1 MAGAAGTG
9 GDPLRVAI
17 VGSGPSGFYAAEAVL
32 KAPFAVQVD
41 MYERLP
47 VPFGLVRFGVAP
59 DHPKLKL
66 PTAVYDK
73 IARSPGFAF
82 YGNVAVGRD
91 LNVAELR
98 AAFHAVV
105 FASGAESDRA
115 MGIPG
120 EQLPGSHTA
129 TAFVGWY
136 NGHPDYRDCQF
147 DLSQEVAV
155 IIGQG
160 NVAADVAR
168 MLAKPID
175 ELRGTDMAAHALQ
188 ALAESRVRE
197 IHVIGRRGPAQTKF
211 TNRELQELGELQD
224 CTARLAHDVLPLT
237 ERCQSEVADK
247 KNFVAAKNVE
257 ILRSWQG
264 RCAGERTQRHIVFH
278 FLKTPVE
285 LSGEGRVQR
294 IELERNELAG
304 LPFHQL
310 AHGCGKREVIEC
322 GLVFRSIGYRG
333 LPLEGV
339 PFDEQRGVFA
349 NQDGRV
355 KDSPGVY
362 ATGWIKRGPSGIIGT
377 NRADSVATVASLLAD
392 VPQLSGEN
400 KPGGEGLQA
409 LLAGRGVRIVNYADW
424 LRLDAAEI
432 ARGQAQGRARD
443 KFTRLGEMLA
453 ALA

>member
-1 MAGAAGTG
+1 MTGIAGTAG
-9 GDPLRVAI
+9 NPLRVAI
-17 VGSGPSGFYAAEAVL
+17 VGSGPSGFYAAEALL
-32 KAPFAVQVD
+32 KSAVVVQID

-59 DHPKLKL
+59 DHPKLKM
-66 PTAVYDK
+66 PVAVYDK
-73 IARSPGFAF
+73 IARNPGFAF
-82 YGNVAVGRD
+82 HGNVMVGRD
-91 LNVAELR
+91 LTVAELR

-120 EQLPGSHTA
+120 EQLPSSHTA

-197 IHVIGRRGPAQTKF
+197 IHVVGRRGPVQAKF
-211 TNRELQELGELQD
+211 TNRELQELGELRG
-224 CTARLAHDVLPLT
+224 CTARLASDALPLT
-237 ERCQSEVADK
+237 EQCRAELSDK
-247 KNFVAAKNVE
+247 TNFVAAKNVE
-257 ILRSWQG
+257 IFRSWQG
-264 RCAGERTQRHIVFH
+264 REVSHRTQRSIVFH
-278 FLKTPVE
+278 FLRSPVQM
-285 LSGEGRVQR
+285 SGGGRVQQ
-294 IELERNELAG
+294 IVLERNQLAG
-304 LPFHQL
+304 LPFKQVPR
-310 AHGCGKREVIEC
+310 ACGEREVLKC

-333 LPLEGV
+333 VPLEGV
-339 PFDEQRGVFA
+339 PFDCERGVFA

-362 ATGWIKRGPSGIIGT
+362 VTGWIKRGPSGIIGT
-377 NRADSVATVASLLAD
+377 NRADSVATIASLLVD
-392 VPQLSGEN
+392 IPQLAGDN
-400 KPGGEGLQA
+400 KPGAGALQGK
-409 LLAGRGVRIVNYADW
+409 LADRGVRVVSYADW
-424 LRLDAAEI
+424 LRINEAEL
-432 ARGQAQGRARD
+432 ARGQAQGRPRD
-443 KFTRLGEMLA
+443 KFTRLAEMLA
-453 ALA
+453 VLP

>member
-1 MAGAAGTG
+1 
-9 GDPLRVAI
+9 
-17 VGSGPSGFYAAEAVL
+17 
-32 KAPFAVQVD
+32 
-41 MYERLP
+41 
-47 VPFGLVRFGVAP
+47 
-59 DHPKLKL
+59 
-66 PTAVYDK
+66 
-73 IARSPGFAF
+73 
-82 YGNVAVGRD
+82 
-91 LNVAELR
+91 
-98 AAFHAVV
+98 
-105 FASGAESDRA
+105 

-188 ALAESRVRE
+188 ALAESQVRE

-211 TNRELQELGELQD
+211 TNRELQELGELQG
-224 CTARLAHDVLPLT
+224 CTARLAHDGLPLS

-257 ILRSWQG
+257 IFRSWQG
-264 RCAGERTQRHIVFH
+264 RRADDRTRRNIVFH
-278 FLKTPVE
+278 FLKTPVA
-285 LSGEGRVQR
+285 LTGEGRVQR
-294 IELERNELAG
+294 IELELNELTG
-304 LPFHQL
+304 PPFHQL
-310 AHGCGKREVIEC
+310 AHGCGERQVLEC

-339 PFDEQRGVFA
+339 PFDDQRGVFA
-349 NQDGRV
+349 NQEGRV

-392 VPQLSGEN
+392 VPQLAGEN

-409 LLAGRGVRIVNYADW
+409 LLADRSVRIVNYADW

-432 ARGQAQGRARD
+432 ARGQAQGRVRD
-443 KFTRLGEMLA
+443 KFTRLGDMLA
-453 ALA
+453 ELA

>member
-1 MAGAAGTG
+1 MTGAAGSAG
-9 GDPLRVAI
+9 NPLRVAI
-17 VGSGPSGFYAAEAVL
+17 VGSGPSGFYAAEALL
-32 KAPFAVQVD
+32 KAPCAVQVD

-82 YGNVAVGRD
+82 HGNVAVGRD
-91 LNVAELR
+91 LRVAELR

-105 FASGAESDRA
+105 FASGAESDRV

-188 ALAESRVRE
+188 ELAESRVRE

-211 TNRELQELGELQD
+211 TNRELQELGELQG

-247 KNFVAAKNVE
+247 LNFVAARNVE

-264 RCAGERTQRHIVFH
+264 RRASDRTQRTIVFH
-278 FLKTPVE
+278 FLKAPVG

-304 LPFHQL
+304 QPFHQL
-310 AHGCGKREVIEC
+310 AHGCGEREMLEC

-339 PFDEQRGVFA
+339 PFDAERGVFA
-349 NQDGRV
+349 NQEGRV

-392 VPQLSGEN
+392 APQLSCEY
-400 KPGGEGLQA
+400 KPGGEGLQT

-432 ARGQAQGRARD
+432 ARGQAQGRTRD

-453 ALA
+453 ELA

>member
-1 MAGAAGTG
+1 MSGGAGSTG
-9 GDPLRVAI
+9 KPLRVAI
-17 VGSGPSGFYAAEAVL
+17 VGSGPSGFYAAEALL
-32 KAPFAVQVD
+32 KASIAVQVD

-59 DHPKLKL
+59 DHPKLKM
-66 PTAVYDK
+66 PTAVYDR

-82 YGNVAVGRD
+82 CGNVRIGGD
-91 LNVAELR
+91 LAVAELR
-98 AAFHAVV
+98 AAYHAVV

-136 NGHPDYRDCQF
+136 NGHPDYRDCHF

-155 IIGQG
+155 IVGQG

-197 IHVIGRRGPAQTKF
+197 IHVIGRRGPAQAKF
-211 TNRELQELGELQD
+211 TNRELQELGELQG
-224 CTARLAHDVLPLT
+224 CTARLAQDALPLS
-237 ERCQSEVADK
+237 ESCQRELADK
-247 KNFVAAKNVE
+247 NNFVAARNVE
-257 ILRSWQG
+257 IFRSWLG
-264 RCAGERTQRHIVFH
+264 RSEPERPRRNIVFH

-285 LSGEGRVQR
+285 LSGEGRVQH
-294 IELERNELAG
+294 IELEHNELSG
-304 LPFHQL
+304 PPFHQV
-310 AHGCGKREVIEC
+310 ARSSGRREVLEC

-355 KDSPGVY
+355 HDSPGVY

-392 VPQLSGEN
+392 VPQLSRED
-400 KPGGEGLQA
+400 KPGGEA
-409 LLAGRGVRIVNYADW
+409 LLAKLAGRGVRIVHYADW

-432 ARGQAQGRARD
+432 ARGQAQGRIRD

-453 ALA
+453 ELA